1 MTPCGAHLRPIRRLL
16 REFESFTRAYP
27 RSPDDPGRIGRRSPI
42 GPRYRAIR
50 SGGDVSRSETRRNP
64 GLAAFPRS
72 AWAQAIGWHDIR
84 CGAPGLR
91 ACQCAGAGRRSADHV
106 YGAASDGASGPV
118 RLPGVARDPVR
129 SRPASRRERRNRNSI
144 WPLTLRRSSA
154 AQAWSAS
161 NVAGS
166 RRSRNGFRAVIG
178 CPGSGCPGSGC
189 QGSGCQGSGCLE
201 AGRADQSRRRPSH
214 VVGRV
219 TSTAPSRRPPNTSPV
234 LRVERPGVDDRLRFV
249 LGAEDDQQVAY
260 HLGLAILV
268 ELHDMLRR

>member
-118 RLPGVARDPVR
+118 RLPGVARDPV
-129 SRPASRRERRNRNSI
+129 
-144 WPLTLRRSSA
+144 SSA

-178 CPGSGCPGSGC
+178 CPGSGCP
-189 QGSGCQGSGCLE
+189 GSGCQGSGCLE